1 LLVLSLT
8 GFLVTAWF
16 LSRAY
21 VMTFFLLGGM
31 VEVVFQLALQRGM
44 IAPRMRL
51 GRVLSYSGVL
61 TVSLVLMLYVV
72 VRILNIL
79 H

>member
-1 LLVLSLT
+1 
-8 GFLVTAWF
+8 
-16 LSRAY
+16 
-21 VMTFFLLGGM
+21 MTFFLLGGM

-51 GRVLSYSGVL
+51 ARVLSYSGVL
-61 TVSLVLMLYVV
+61 AVLLVIMLYVV
-72 VRILNIL
+72 VRILNIM

>member
-1 LLVLSLT
+1 
-8 GFLVTAWF
+8 
-16 LSRAY
+16 
-21 VMTFFLLGGM
+21 LGGM